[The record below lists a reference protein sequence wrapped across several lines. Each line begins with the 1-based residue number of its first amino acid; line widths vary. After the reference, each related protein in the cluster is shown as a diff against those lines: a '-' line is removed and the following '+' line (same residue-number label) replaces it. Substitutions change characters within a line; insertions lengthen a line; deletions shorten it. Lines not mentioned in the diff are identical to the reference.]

1 MAEKLSEIKLF
12 NKYSF
17 EEVKINDESL
27 VPVINVVKT
36 GIVPHTATKEDL
48 GHFGKCNTSIVER
61 FIVHLMQHGRNSG
74 KKRMAI
80 KLFMEACEI
89 MSKKGANP
97 IQLLVDAVI
106 NAGPREISARVGR
119 GGNMKRASVDVSPYK
134 RVAKALQYLA
144 DSIRGTAFGN
154 KKQSMAEI
162 IAYEITSCA
171 TGNPSSM
178 ALKKKEEVERI
189 AKSNR

>member
-1 MAEKLSEIKLF
+1 MSEKVELKLF

-27 VPVINVVKT
+27 KNVINIKKA

-48 GHFGKCNTSIVER
+48 GHFGKCNTSIIER
-61 FIVHLMQHGRNSG
+61 FVVHLMQHGRNSG
-74 KKRMAI
+74 KKRLAM

-89 MSKKGANP
+89 MSKKGGNP
-97 IQLLVDAVI
+97 IQMLVDAVI

-134 RVAKALQYLA
+134 RVAKALQFLA
-144 DSIRGTAFGN
+144 DAIRNAAFGN
-154 KKQSMAEI
+154 KKQGMSEI
-162 IAYEITSCA
+162 IAYEIMACA
-171 TGNPSSM
+171 AGNQNSM

>member
-1 MAEKLSEIKLF
+1 MSEKVELKLF

-27 VPVINVVKT
+27 RNVINIQKT

-48 GHFGKCNTSIVER
+48 GHFGKCNTSIIER
-61 FIVHLMQHGRNSG
+61 FVVHLMQHGRNSG
-74 KKRMAI
+74 KKRLAM

-89 MSKKGANP
+89 MSKKGGNP
-97 IQLLVDAVI
+97 IQMLVDAVI

-134 RVAKALQYLA
+134 RVAKALQFLA
-144 DSIRGTAFGN
+144 DAIRNAAFGN
-154 KKQSMAEI
+154 KKQGMPEI
-162 IAYEITSCA
+162 IAYEIMACA
-171 TGNPSSM
+171 AGNQNSM